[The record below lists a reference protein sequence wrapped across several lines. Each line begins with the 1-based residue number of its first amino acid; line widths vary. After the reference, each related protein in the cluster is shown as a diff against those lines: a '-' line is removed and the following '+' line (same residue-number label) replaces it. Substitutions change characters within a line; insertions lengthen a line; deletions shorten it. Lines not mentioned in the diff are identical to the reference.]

1 MSAADSR
8 SRAILT
14 SRQSERANAKNS
26 RKWRPGRCL
35 CYYFKLIFLDC
46 ISLKMACHLVKET

>member
-8 SRAILT
+8 SRAIVT
-14 SRQSERANAKNS
+14 SRQSERANAKS
-26 RKWRPGRCL
+26 FRKWRPCRYSCH
-35 CYYFKLIFLDC
+35 YFKLIFLDY